1 MGCQAV
7 IAWPYPLNVAQSAPP
22 AVSTVGFMVILMA
35 VLVVFYVLALLIMP
49 VPVLLVIPTFEIGV
63 GLVAVGA
70 AANGCRF
77 VLANDSD

>member
-63 GLVAVGA
+63 VLVAVRA

>member
-22 AVSTVGFMVILMA
+22 AVSTVGLMAILMA
-35 VLVVFYVLALLIMP
+35 VVVVVLMLALLVIA
-49 VPVLLVIPTFEIGV
+49 VPVLPVIPAFEIGV